1 MGRKRKQRRQAHGSA
16 WCWKQ
21 TGCWYYTRPGT
32 KKRVPLFGEDGQ
44 RIRGEENKEAAEL
57 ARGGRAANQT
67 GATAP
72 RQEPTHHLS
81 LNFVIDPCI
90 ANDRGRS
97 PVPRRNPLEPRIDY
111 AKINSKEIS
120 RDACESITAIIIS
133 AGRQSAL
140 GFVRTQFDL

>member
-97 PVPRRNPLEPRIDY
+97 PVPRRNPLDPRIDY
-111 AKINSKEIS
+111 AKINKIRIAVAS
-120 RDACESITAIIIS
+120 RTTAGK
-133 AGRQSAL
+133 AAR
-140 GFVRTQFDL
+140 